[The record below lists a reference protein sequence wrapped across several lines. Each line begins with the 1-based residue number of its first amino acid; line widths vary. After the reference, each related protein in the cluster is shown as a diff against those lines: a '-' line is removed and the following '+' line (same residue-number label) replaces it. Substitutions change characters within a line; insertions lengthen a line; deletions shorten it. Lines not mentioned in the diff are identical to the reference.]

1 MEGADH
7 GAATRMAR
15 RLEISPQRWHN
26 VLRGMSLGMALTY
39 RLVERVPGL
48 TADWLH
54 FGRPEGL
61 SLQMAQLLGEAGGE
75 GPPRQSYPG
84 K

>member
-1 MEGADH
+1 
-7 GAATRMAR
+7 
-15 RLEISPQRWHN
+15 
-26 VLRGMSLGMALTY
+26 MALTY